1 MRLLPAE
8 KVPKLNTDGE
18 KYRDQQLVY
27 QLPKQDLSLKYCHH
41 VEAAHHTSFQDFV
54 CARND
59 IALDVGHAVDGVKER
74 NNGSAA
80 CCNKCRKAI
89 GSCNGG
95 GGLAVIAP
103 RFGISTMWHPAC
115 FTCTTCDELLVSASG
130 HSTTR
135 SCGTWYKV
143 SFRLCTCRLISPT
156 AYSTTKSTASATTR
170 KT

>member
-41 VEAAHHTSFQDFV
+41 VEAPHHTSFQDFV

-74 NNGSAA
+74 SNGSAA
-80 CCNKCRKAI
+80 PVCNKCKKPI
-89 GSCNGG
+89 G

-103 RFGISTMWHPAC
+103 RFGIATMWHPAC
-115 FTCTTCDELLVSASG
+115 FSCTTCDELLVSL
-130 HSTTR
+130 TTPVFPF
-135 SCGTWYKV
+135 SCY
-143 SFRLCTCRLISPT
+143 
-156 AYSTTKSTASATTR
+156 
-170 KT
+170 

>member
-41 VEAAHHTSFQDFV
+41 VEAPHRTSFQDFV

-80 CCNKCRKAI
+80 AAVCNKCRKAI
-89 GSCNGG
+89 G

-115 FTCTTCDELLVSASG
+115 FSCTTCDELLVRVPSDIR
-130 HSTTR
+130 TY
-135 SCGTWYKV
+135 SCQLQPTDRTAV
-143 SFRLCTCRLISPT
+143 LCRLISRT
-156 AYSTTKSTASATTR
+156 AYSTTKSTASDTTQ